1 MKVNRYIKPNYRKET
16 FMSNEEKKIL
26 SPKLDVV
33 FQILFGEV
41 GSEQITKDL
50 LSTVLDETIETVNL
64 NENIVLREEL
74 PNDKMGIVDVLAK
87 INGNEFC
94 NIEMQLVDKKNI
106 IKRLLFYW
114 SKQYRKGIKSGE
126 DYKELK
132 RTIVVL
138 IADFELESIKE
149 LEFHSIWQIIEKKR
163 RKLVLTD
170 DLELHIIEMPKMYR
184 NKTEGKEGKLKE
196 WLEFLENPES
206 KEVENY
212 MEQNKNMKE
221 AKEKLDT
228 MSEDAKIRRI
238 AELREKA
245 ILDEK
250 EAEYTGYCKGKE
262 DGRAEGKNEAI
273 KTIAKSMKEEG
284 IDIEKIMRV
293 TKLSREEIEML
304 S

>member
-1 MKVNRYIKPNYRKET
+1 MRYLIT
-16 FMSNEEKKIL
+16 FSYDGTKFHG
-26 SPKLDVV
+26 
-33 FQILFGEV
+33 FQRQNTVKNVQGEL
-41 GSEQITKDL
+41 EQV

-149 LEFHSIWQIIEKKR
+149 LEFHSIWQIIEKK
-163 RKLVLTD
+163 K
-170 DLELHIIEMPKMYR
+170 K
-184 NKTEGKEGKLKE
+184 
-196 WLEFLENPES
+196 
-206 KEVENY
+206 
-212 MEQNKNMKE
+212 
-221 AKEKLDT
+221 
-228 MSEDAKIRRI
+228 KI
-238 AELREKA
+238 
-245 ILDEK
+245 
-250 EAEYTGYCKGKE
+250 
-262 DGRAEGKNEAI
+262 
-273 KTIAKSMKEEG
+273 S
-284 IDIEKIMRV
+284 IDR
-293 TKLSREEIEML
+293 
-304 S
+304 